1 MKKHFLKKV
10 SFVRRIHFIMLALIL
25 FSGSALAQGKR
36 TITGTIMDA
45 TGESMPAVTVVVQ
58 GTGHG
63 TTSNLDGT
71 YELKDV
77 PIGSTLVFSFIG
89 MVSKEVKV
97 KDQQFINVMLEEETV
112 GLEDVVVVAFGTQK
126 KESMISSIQTVRP
139 EFLKVPSSNL
149 TTALAGRMAG
159 VIAYQRSGEPGQDNA
174 DFFIRGVTTF
184 GYKVDPLIL
193 IDGIETTKSELARL
207 QPDDIAA
214 FSILKDATATALYGA
229 RGANGVI
236 QVQTKEGK
244 VGPAKVTFRIENSF
258 STNTDNIELADP
270 ITFMRM
276 ANEAALARGALA
288 SVYSQEKIEN
298 TIKGTNPYVYPTNDW
313 RKMLTNDV
321 TSNQRVNMSVSG
333 GGGVARYYIAAS
345 FANDNGNLKDSKATG
360 FSNNINL
367 KKYQLRSNINIDIT
381 KTTEAV
387 VRLSGSFDD
396 YVGPLDGGEG
406 LYKKIM
412 AANPVLF
419 PAYYPSS
426 AFPTAQHVLYGN
438 AIRTDGMEA
447 TYLNPY
453 AEQTKGYK
461 DTSKSLMEASF
472 ELKQD
477 LSFIT
482 KGLKFRGLMNTS
494 RYSYFEIRRA
504 LTPYLY
510 NIGSYDKR
518 KNTFTVGLINEDQNP
533 TEYLNFLIP
542 DENAGEEKKKERDNL
557 KQIQSTVYMEAAL
570 SYDRSFGKHSV
581 GGMLVYQSRQRV
593 VANYLK
599 LQQSLSYRNQGLSGR
614 FTYGYDGRYLAEF
627 NFGYNGSERFERNER
642 YGFFP
647 AAGLGWEV
655 SNENFW
661 EPLRTVVPKFKIK
674 ATYGLVGNDAIGED
688 EDRFFYLSQ
697 INMDDSNKSY
707 TFGENF
713 NQSSNGVVI
722 ERYANPYIT
731 WERAKKANYGI
742 EFSLFDGINVQADY
756 FTERRSNIL
765 MTRESI
771 PAHIGFTNPDKI
783 KANVGAAKASGV
795 DFSIDYNKYFHSG
808 YWLQVH
814 SNFTYSSSEYV
825 DFEEP
830 AYSPGRLHPGN
841 SLKHT
846 YGLIAERLFIDEYDV
861 LNSPRQHFGEY
872 GPGDIKY
879 RDVNGDGQI
888 TDDDQVALGYPTVP
902 EIVYGFGFSI
912 GNARVD
918 FSAFFQ
924 GSARSSFWIDAKN
937 TSPFVHFGP
946 SDWDENKD
954 YHKDIPLL
962 KAYADNHWS
971 EYNRDIY
978 ALWPRLSTTVIEN
991 NVKTSSWFMRNGAF
1005 LRLKTVE
1012 LGYTFPER
1020 LTKKLGLNTVRVYC
1034 TGNNLLLFSGFDLWD
1049 IEMGGNGLGYPIQR
1063 VYNIGMQLNF

>member
-1 MKKHFLKKV
+1 MEKHFSEMKH
-10 SFVRRIHFIMLALIL
+10 FFRRIHLIMLSLVL
-25 FSGSALAQGKR
+25 FSAMAFAQQKR
-36 TITGTIMDA
+36 TVKGTIMDA
-45 TGESMPAVTVVVQ
+45 TGESMPAVTVVVK
-58 GTGHG
+58 GTTHG
-63 TTSNLDGT
+63 TTSNIDGT

-77 PIGSTLVFSFIG
+77 PDGSTLVFSFIG
-89 MVSKEVKV
+89 MVTKEVKV
-97 KDQQFINVMLEEETV
+97 RNQQFVNVMLEEETV

-126 KESMISSIQTVRP
+126 KESMISSIQTVSP
-139 EFLKVPSSNL
+139 EMLKVPSSNL

-193 IDGIETTKSELARL
+193 IDGIETTKDELARL

-244 VGPAKVTFRIENSF
+244 IGPVRVSFRVENSF
-258 STNTDNIELADP
+258 SMNTKNIELADP
-270 ITFMRM
+270 VTFMQM

-288 SVYSQEKIEN
+288 SIYGQDKIEN
-298 TIKGTNPYVYPTNDW
+298 TRKGTNPYVYPANDW

-321 TSNQRVNMSVSG
+321 ISNQRVNMNISG

-345 FANDNGNLKDSKATG
+345 FANDNGNLKDSKFTG
-360 FSNNINL
+360 FNNNINL

-381 KTTEAV
+381 KTTEV
-387 VRLSGSFDD
+387 IVRLSGSFDD

-412 AANPVLF
+412 ASNPVLF
-419 PAYYPSS
+419 PGYYPASS
-426 AFPTAQHVLYGN
+426 FPSAKHVLYGN
-438 AIRTDGMEA
+438 AIRSGGTEA
-447 TYLNPY
+447 TYLNPF

-461 DTSKSLMEASF
+461 DSSKSLMEASL
-472 ELKQD
+472 ELRQD

-482 KGLKFRGLMNTS
+482 KGLRLRGLMNTS
-494 RYSYFEIRRA
+494 RYSYFEVKRA

-510 NIGSYDKR
+510 NVGSYDR
-518 KNTFTVGLINEDQNP
+518 KNNTFTVGLINEEQDP
-533 TEYLNFLIP
+533 TEYLDFVKET
-542 DENAGEEKKKERDNL
+542 DENKKADWKD
-557 KQIQSTVYMEAAL
+557 IQSTIYMEAAL
-570 SYDRSFGKHSV
+570 SYDRTFDKHTV
-581 GGMLVYQSRQRV
+581 GGMLVYQRRQRI
-593 VANYLK
+593 VANMK
-599 LQQSLSYRNQGLSGR
+599 NLQESLPYRNQGLSGR

-627 NFGYNGSERFERNER
+627 NFGYNGSERFYKNER

-647 AAGLGWEV
+647 AAGLGWEI
-655 SNENFW
+655 SNEKFW
-661 EPLRTVVPKFKIK
+661 EPLKTVIPKFKLK

-688 EDRFFYLSQ
+688 EDRFYYISQ
-697 INMDDSNKSY
+697 IKMNDDNKSY

-713 NQSSNGVVI
+713 NQSSDGIYI

-731 WERAKKANYGI
+731 WEKAKKANYGV
-742 EFSLFDGINVQADY
+742 EFSLLDGINVQADY

-765 MTRESI
+765 MKRESI
-771 PAHIGFTNPDKI
+771 PADLGFSDPGKI
-783 KANVGAAKASGV
+783 KANIGSAKAYGV
-795 DFSIDYNKYFHSG
+795 DLSVDYNKYFHSG

-814 SNFTYSSSEYV
+814 GNFTYSHSEYV
-825 DFEEP
+825 DYEEP
-830 AYSPGRLHPGN
+830 EYSVYRRHPGN
-841 SLKHT
+841 SLKQE

-861 LNSPRQHFGEY
+861 LNSPRQNFGEY

-888 TDDDQVALGYPTVP
+888 TDDDQVPLGYPTVP
-902 EIVYGFGFSI
+902 EIVYGFGFSM
-912 GNARVD
+912 GNARFD

-924 GSARSSFWIDAKN
+924 GSARSSFWIDTRN
-937 TSPFVHFGP
+937 TSPFVHHKPDPDG
-946 SDWDENKD
+946 DN

-971 EYNRDIY
+971 ESNRDIY
-978 ALWPRLSTTVIEN
+978 AMWPRLSTFIIEN
-991 NVKTSSWFMRNGAF
+991 NNRRSSWFMRDGAF

-1012 LGYTFPER
+1012 VGYTLPER
-1020 LTKKLGLNTVRVYC
+1020 LTKKIGINTARIYC

-1063 VYNIGMQLNF
+1063 VYNIGLQLNF